1 MNLVD
6 LGGSQRSAVSRDLV
20 DLFTNYLD
28 TDTEV
33 ILIGWRE
40 ITRLRAVNML
50 DDRGKVQNNFL
61 FLLDNF
67 KHSQT

>member
-6 LGGSQRSAVSRDLV
+6 LGGSQRSAISRDLV

-33 ILIGWRE
+33 IIIGWRE
-40 ITRLRAVNML
+40 ITGLRAVICWMTEA
-50 DDRGKVQNNFL
+50 RFKIIFF

-67 KHSQT
+67 KHSQM